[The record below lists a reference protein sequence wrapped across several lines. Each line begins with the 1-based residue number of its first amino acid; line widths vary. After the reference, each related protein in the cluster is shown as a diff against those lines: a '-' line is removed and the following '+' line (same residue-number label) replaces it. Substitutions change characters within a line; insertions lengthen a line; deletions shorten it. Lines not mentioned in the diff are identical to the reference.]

1 MRVSRA
7 QATENRARVVAVASR
22 LLRERGIDGV
32 GVDALMQGAG
42 LTHGG
47 FYKSFASKDAL
58 VAEACERALADT
70 AARWEAVTAAS
81 PRDPLGAWLGRYLSR
96 EHCEGLGG
104 GCAFAALGAEA
115 ARRDGPVRRVFG
127 VGLRAAVERMGRI
140 VPGRSAA
147 QRRERALATMASL
160 VGAMVLARAVD
171 DPTLRDEILSATAK
185 VLASRPDDEIAAL
198 PVS

>member
-1 MRVSRA
+1 
-7 QATENRARVVAVASR
+7 
-22 LLRERGIDGV
+22 
-32 GVDALMQGAG
+32 MQGAG

-58 VAEACERALADT
+58 VAEACERALAET
-70 AARWEAVTAAS
+70 AAKWAAVTAAS
-81 PRDPLGAWLGRYLSR
+81 PQDPLGVWLSRYLSR
-96 EHCEGLGG
+96 EHCEGPGA

-127 VGLRAAVERMGRI
+127 AGLRAAIERMSQV

-147 QRRERALATMASL
+147 RRRERALATMAGM

-171 DPTLRDEILSATAK
+171 DPTLRDEILSATANA
-185 VLASRPDDEIAAL
+185 LASETDG
-198 PVS
+198 